1 MEGEEVDERDETEI
15 LQKLQQYHLP
25 AFVAG
30 VALIL
35 LLVVL
40 NRGMRTSIG
49 LAVVGKEI
57 VTPVRI
63 ALIGLGTGYYLGDA
77 LRQNNSGIVA
87 FHVGA
92 FLALLVL
99 TVVSIQVQPLGLVL
113 AFAVLFALAMN
124 VSSIVDSHADIRD
137 AFDALARDVSRG
149 GLIFVVIVQYS
160 VSLYIWSGTQLS
172 SFSLIEK
179 GIILL
184 FGFFLLYVSFHASR
198 AVTQW
203 QKPSEEQK
211 TTAD

>member
-1 MEGEEVDERDETEI
+1 MGSVEAEEGTQRGLI
-15 LQKLQQYHLP
+15 PRLQQYHLP

-35 LLVVL
+35 FLVVL
-40 NRGMRTSIG
+40 NRGMTSSLG

-57 VTPVRI
+57 VTPIRI

-99 TVVSIQVQPLGLVL
+99 AVLAIRIQPLALVL
-113 AFAVLFALAMN
+113 ATAVLFALSMN
-124 VSSIVDSHADIRD
+124 VSSLVESHSDIRE
-137 AFDALARDVSRG
+137 AFDALARDISRA

-172 SFSLIEK
+172 SFSELEK
-179 GIILL
+179 GIIFVFGLL
-184 FGFFLLYVSFHASR
+184 LLYLAVKASQ
-198 AVTQW
+198 AITEW
-203 QKPSEEQK
+203 QKSSEKAAVE
-211 TTAD
+211 